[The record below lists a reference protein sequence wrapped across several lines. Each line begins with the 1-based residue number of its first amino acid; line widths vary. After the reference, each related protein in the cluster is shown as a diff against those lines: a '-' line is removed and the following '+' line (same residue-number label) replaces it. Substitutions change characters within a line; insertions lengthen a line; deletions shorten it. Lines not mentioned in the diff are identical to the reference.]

1 MRPGP
6 NPAGVVRWRYGV
18 GEGRGNWDTMIDWFL
33 AGLRSNP
40 ELALFLAI
48 GLGFWI
54 GSRKI
59 AGFSLGGVTGSLLA
73 ALLVGQAH
81 VEVPG
86 QVKSVLFMLFLFG
99 TGYSVGPQFFRSL
112 KGDGLRALVFTL
124 VHCIAALGVAYAMA
138 RLLGLDLGMSAGLL
152 SGGLTHS
159 AAIGT
164 ASEMIMTLP
173 SSMTEAERQTLVNHV
188 AVADALTYVFGV
200 IGPIW
205 FLNSLVPRL
214 LRIDL
219 KQEAAALEARLG
231 IKRVAPNVTSAYQQ
245 FVFRAHRVEADA
257 YVGKRAAELEVLQ
270 PGGRMFVERLRRG
283 ERILAVDPDTRIERG
298 DVLSLHGRRELV
310 LEVGPQI
317 GPEVDDR
324 ELLDF
329 PVEIARVIVTN
340 RDVTRRS
347 FGELASW
354 PPSRG
359 VGVRRV
365 VRSGKDIPVSAAT
378 TLDRGD
384 VMELIGPKPSI
395 ERAVREIG
403 QVEVPTDSTNLILVA
418 LAIVAGAFIGL
429 PYLMLGTLKLSLS
442 TSVGVLV
449 AGLFFGWLYSVKPL
463 IGKIPDASI
472 NLMSQLGLAGFVAV
486 IGLHAGPVFLDAV
499 RETGPR
505 LLLGGVVV
513 TLVPL
518 FIAFAF
524 GHYVLR
530 MAPILLIGAIAG
542 TQTLTPALVAVQ
554 EKADSQTP
562 VLGYTVPYALANIL
576 LTMWGGIL
584 VMLRVQFG

>member
-1 MRPGP
+1 
-6 NPAGVVRWRYGV
+6 
-18 GEGRGNWDTMIDWFL
+18 MIDWFL

-73 ALLVGQAH
+73 ALVIGQAH
-81 VEVPG
+81 VEIPG
-86 QVKSVLFMLFLFG
+86 LVKTVLFMLFLFG

-112 KGDGLRALVFTL
+112 KGDGLRALAFTL
-124 VHCIAALGVAYAMA
+124 VHCVAALGIAYVMA
-138 RLLGLDLGMSAGLL
+138 RLLSLDLGMSAGLL

-164 ASEMIMTLP
+164 ATEVIMTMP
-173 SSMTEAERQTLVNHV
+173 SSLSDAERQVQVSHI

-200 IGPIW
+200 VAPIW
-205 FLNSLVPRL
+205 FLGTLAPRL

-219 KQEAAALEARLG
+219 KQEAAALEAKLG
-231 IKRVAPNVTSAYQQ
+231 IKRDAPNVTSAYQQ
-245 FVFRAHRVEADA
+245 FVFRAHRVDADA
-257 YVGKRAAELEVLQ
+257 YVGKRVAELEVIR
-270 PGGRMFVERLRRG
+270 PDGRMFVERLRRG
-283 ERILAVDPDTRIERG
+283 EQVLSVDPDTRIERG
-298 DVLSLHGRRELV
+298 DVVSLHGRRELV
-310 LEVGPQI
+310 LELGPQI
-317 GPEVDDR
+317 GAEVDDR

-340 RDVTRRS
+340 RAITQRS

-359 VGVRRV
+359 IGVRKVTR
-365 VRSGKDIPVSAAT
+365 GGENIPISPAT
-378 TLDRGD
+378 MLDRGD
-384 VMELIGPKPSI
+384 IIELIGPQPSVA
-395 ERAVREIG
+395 RAAREIG
-403 QVEVPTDSTNLILVA
+403 QIETPTANTNLMLVA
-418 LAIVAGAFIGL
+418 LAIVIGAFVGL
-429 PYLMLGTLKLSLS
+429 PYLMLGALKLSLS

-449 AGLFFGWLYSVKPL
+449 AGLFFGWLYSVKP
-463 IGKIPDASI
+463 IVGKIPDASI

-486 IGLHAGPVFLDAV
+486 VGLHAGPVFIEAV
-499 RETGPR
+499 RDAGPR
-505 LLLGGVVV
+505 LLLGGAVV
-513 TLVPL
+513 TLLPL
-518 FIAFAF
+518 FIAFGF
-524 GHYVLR
+524 GRYVLR
-530 MAPILLIGAIAG
+530 MSPILLIGAIAG

-576 LTMWGGIL
+576 LTMWGGFM

>member
-1 MRPGP
+1 
-6 NPAGVVRWRYGV
+6 
-18 GEGRGNWDTMIDWFL
+18 MIEWFL

-48 GLGFWI
+48 GLGYWI
-54 GSRKI
+54 GARKI
-59 AGFSLGGVTGSLLA
+59 AGFSLGGVTGSLVA
-73 ALLVGQAH
+73 ALLIGQAH

-86 QVKSVLFMLFLFG
+86 LVKTVLFMLFLFG

-112 KGDGLRALVFTL
+112 KGDGLQALAFTL
-124 VHCIAALGVAYAMA
+124 VHCVAALGIAYAMA

-152 SGGLTHS
+152 SGGLTQS

-164 ASEMIMTLP
+164 ASEVIMTLP
-173 SSMTEAERQTLVNHV
+173 LSLSETERQTLVNHI

-200 IGPIW
+200 VGPIW
-205 FLNSLVPRL
+205 FLSSFVPRF

-219 KQEAAALEARLG
+219 KAEAIAFEAKLG

-245 FVFRAHRVEADA
+245 FVFRAHRVDA
-257 YVGKRAAELEVLQ
+257 AEYVSKRAADLEVIR
-270 PGGRMFVERLRRG
+270 PEGRMFVERLRRG
-283 ERILAVDPDTRIERG
+283 DRILTVEPDTRIERG
-298 DVLSLHGRRELV
+298 DIVSLHGRRELL
-310 LEVGPQI
+310 LEYGPRMGAEI
-317 GPEVDDR
+317 DDR
-324 ELLDF
+324 ELLDY
-329 PVEIARVIVTN
+329 PVQVAQVIVTN
-340 RDVTRRS
+340 RDITQRS

-354 PPSRG
+354 PPGRG
-359 VGVRRV
+359 VGVRKVMRG
-365 VRSGKDIPVSAAT
+365 GKEIPVSMAT
-378 TLDRGD
+378 VLDRGD
-384 VMELIGPKPSI
+384 VIELIGPQPTV
-395 ERAVREIG
+395 ERAAREIG
-403 QVEVPTDSTNLILVA
+403 QIEPQTANTNLVLVA
-418 LAIVAGAFIGL
+418 LGIVVGAFVGL
-429 PYLMLGTLKLSLS
+429 PYLMLGSLKLSLS

-499 RETGPR
+499 RAVGPR

-518 FIAFAF
+518 FIAFGF

-530 MAPILLIGAIAG
+530 MSPILLIGAIAG
-542 TQTLTPALVAVQ
+542 TQTLTPALVSVQ

-562 VLGYTVPYALANIL
+562 VLGYTVPYALANIV
-576 LTMWGGIL
+576 LTMWGGFMVL
-584 VMLRVQFG
+584 FRVQFG

>member
-1 MRPGP
+1 
-6 NPAGVVRWRYGV
+6 
-18 GEGRGNWDTMIDWFL
+18 MIDWFL

-48 GLGFWI
+48 GLGYWI

-73 ALLVGQAH
+73 ALVIGQAH
-81 VEVPG
+81 VEIPG
-86 QVKSVLFMLFLFG
+86 LVKTVLFMLFLFG

-112 KGDGLRALVFTL
+112 KGDGLRALAFTL
-124 VHCIAALGVAYAMA
+124 VHCVAALGIAYVMA
-138 RLLGLDLGMSAGLL
+138 RLLSLDLGMSAGLL

-164 ASEMIMTLP
+164 ATEVIMTMP
-173 SSMTEAERQTLVNHV
+173 SSLSDAERQVQVSHI

-200 IGPIW
+200 VAPIW
-205 FLNSLVPRL
+205 FLGTLAPRL

-219 KQEAAALEARLG
+219 KQEAAALEAKLG
-231 IKRVAPNVTSAYQQ
+231 IKRDAPNVTSAYQQ
-245 FVFRAHRVEADA
+245 FVFRAHRVDADA
-257 YVGKRAAELEVLQ
+257 YVGKRVAELEVIR
-270 PGGRMFVERLRRG
+270 PDGRMFVERLRRG
-283 ERILAVDPDTRIERG
+283 EQVLSVDPDTRIERG
-298 DVLSLHGRRELV
+298 DVVSLHGRRELV
-310 LEVGPQI
+310 LELGPQI
-317 GPEVDDR
+317 GAEVDDR

-340 RDVTRRS
+340 RAITQRS

-359 VGVRRV
+359 IGVRKVTR
-365 VRSGKDIPVSAAT
+365 GGENIPISPAT
-378 TLDRGD
+378 MLDRGD
-384 VMELIGPKPSI
+384 IIELIGPQPSVA
-395 ERAVREIG
+395 RAAREIG
-403 QVEVPTDSTNLILVA
+403 QIETPTANTNLMLVA
-418 LAIVAGAFIGL
+418 LAIVIGAFVGL
-429 PYLMLGTLKLSLS
+429 PYLMLGALKLSLS

-449 AGLFFGWLYSVKPL
+449 AGLFFGWLYSVKP
-463 IGKIPDASI
+463 IVGKIPDASI

-486 IGLHAGPVFLDAV
+486 VGLHAGPVFIEAV
-499 RETGPR
+499 RDAGPR
-505 LLLGGVVV
+505 LLLGGAVV
-513 TLVPL
+513 TLLPL
-518 FIAFAF
+518 FIAFGF
-524 GHYVLR
+524 GRYVLR
-530 MAPILLIGAIAG
+530 MSPILLIGAIAG

-576 LTMWGGIL
+576 LTMWGGFM

>member
-1 MRPGP
+1 
-6 NPAGVVRWRYGV
+6 
-18 GEGRGNWDTMIDWFL
+18 MIDWFL

-54 GSRKI
+54 GSLKI

-73 ALLVGQAH
+73 ALLIGQVH
-81 VEVPG
+81 VEIPG
-86 QVKSVLFMLFLFG
+86 AVKTVLFMLFLFG

-112 KGDGLRALVFTL
+112 KGDGLQALAFTL
-124 VHCIAALGVAYAMA
+124 VHCIAALAIAYVMA

-152 SGGLTHS
+152 SGGLTQS
-159 AAIGT
+159 SAIGT
-164 ASEMIMTLP
+164 ATEVIMTMP
-173 SSMTEAERQTLVNHV
+173 SSLSDAERQTLVSHI

-200 IGPIW
+200 VAPIW
-205 FLNSLVPRL
+205 FLGTLAPRL

-219 KQEAAALEARLG
+219 KQEAAALEAKLG

-245 FVFRAHRVEADA
+245 FEFRAHRVDADE
-257 YVGKRAAELEVLQ
+257 YVGKRAADMEVIG
-270 PGGRMFVERLRRG
+270 PEGRTFVERLRRG
-283 ERILAVDPDTRIERG
+283 DQILPVTPDTRIERG
-298 DVLSLHGRRELV
+298 DIVSLHGRRELV
-310 LEVGPQI
+310 LEYGPRI
-317 GPEVDDR
+317 GAEINDR

-329 PVEIARVIVTN
+329 PVEVARVVVTN
-340 RDVTRRS
+340 REITQRS

-359 VGVRRV
+359 VGVRKVLR
-365 VRSGKDIPVSAAT
+365 GGEEIPVSMAT
-378 TLDRGD
+378 VLDRGD
-384 VMELIGPKPSI
+384 VIELVGPQSTVA
-395 ERAVREIG
+395 RFAREIG
-403 QVEVPTDSTNLILVA
+403 QIEPQTANTNLMLVA
-418 LAIVAGAFIGL
+418 LGIVVGAFVGL
-429 PYLMLGTLKLSLS
+429 PYLMLGALKLSLS

-449 AGLFFGWLYSVKPL
+449 AGLFFGWLYSVKP
-463 IGKIPDASI
+463 IVGKIPDASI

-486 IGLHAGPVFLDAV
+486 IGLHAGPVFVEAV
-499 RETGPR
+499 RDAGPR

-518 FIAFAF
+518 FIAFGF
-524 GHYVLR
+524 GRYVLR
-530 MAPILLIGAIAG
+530 MSPILLIGAIAG

-576 LTMWGGIL
+576 LTMWGGFI
-584 VMLRVQFG
+584 VMMRVQFG